1 MRILLPALA
10 LAALLATPALAR
22 EPRTPPRPVPEDID
36 ATGSVTPTD
45 PLLIPDEER
54 GPTRRMKRPREQS
67 PDTEAPIREFIPE

>member
-10 LAALLATPALAR
+10 LAAFLTAPAIAR
-22 EPRTPPRPVPEDID
+22 ELRAPPRPVPEDID

-54 GPTRRMKRPREQS
+54 GPPRRMKRPRDRG